1 MNYRRRDA
9 KDYAREHF
17 KGIWA
22 AALTPF
28 APDLA
33 VDEAGL
39 RRNLRHWIDDLGI
52 DGVFVCGKQGEFF
65 SMSVAERKRSF
76 DIAVEELGGHRTIL
90 SCSDQNLDTV
100 IDLAKHAQAI
110 GADYIVVHAPV
121 LHFSHK
127 QDDTLYQYY
136 QSISEQVEIGIA
148 LWSHPDSGY
157 LMSPELCARVA
168 DIPNVVAIK
177 YSVPRDMYARL
188 TRLAG
193 DKILVSTASEEE
205 WFDNIVE
212 LGWRLY
218 LCSSPPYL
226 LQTKADRRMREYT
239 DLAFRGEI
247 ARAKAVRDSLDP
259 VRAALRRTRPA
270 EKFHAHSKCWQELL
284 GQAGGAVRRPL
295 LELTQA
301 ERDATRRA
309 FELPP
314 ETRRAQPTLVG
325 GLIEGGDMRRLHAF
339 NFQNWINQNQ
349 HLLKPPVGN
358 KKVFEDGEMTV
369 QVVGGPNERTDYH
382 DDPVEEFFYQL
393 KGDMLLKVV
402 DNGNFYDVPIREGE
416 VFLLPAHVRHS
427 PQRPQEGSVGLVVE
441 AARPDELDAF
451 EWYCFDCRALVHRI
465 EVKVE
470 HLVKDLPPLYEAFY
484 ADEKARKCKNCGAI
498 HPGKRPPPGWVKI

>member
-1 MNYRRRDA
+1 MKYRRRDA
-9 KDYAREHF
+9 KDYARAHF

-33 VDEAGL
+33 IDEAGL
-39 RRNLRHWIDDLGI
+39 RRNLRHWTDDLGI
-52 DGVFVCGKQGEFF
+52 DGVFVSGKQGEFF
-65 SMSVAERKRSF
+65 SMSVAERKRTF
-76 DIAVEELGGHRTIL
+76 EIAVDEIGGHRTIL
-90 SCSDQNLDTV
+90 SCSDQNLDVV
-100 IDLAKHAQAI
+100 IDLAKHAQSI

-121 LHFSHK
+121 LHFLHK
-127 QDDTLYQYY
+127 QDETLYQYY
-136 QSISEQVEIGIA
+136 RTISEQVEIGIA

-168 DIPNVVAIK
+168 EIPNVVAIK
-177 YSVPRDMYARL
+177 YSVPREMYARL

-212 LGWRLY
+212 LDWQLY

-239 DLAFRGEI
+239 DLAMAGEV
-247 ARAKAVRDSLDP
+247 ARAKAVRDSLNP
-259 VRAALRRTRPA
+259 VREAFRRTRPT
-270 EKFHAHSKCWQELL
+270 EKFHSHSKYWQELL
-284 GQAGGAVRRPL
+284 GQVGGAVRRPM
-295 LELTQA
+295 LELTRGREGRHA
-301 ERDATRRA
+301 GARSRA
-309 FELPP
+309 AASEL
-314 ETRRAQPTLVG
+314 RQCALVG
-325 GLIEGGDMRRLHAF
+325 GVIEETAMATGRLHAF
-339 NFQNWINQNQ
+339 NFQNWINENQ

-358 KKVFEDGEMTV
+358 KQVFEDGDMTV

-393 KGDMLLKVV
+393 KGDMVLKVV
-402 DNGNFYDVPIREGE
+402 DNGKFYDMPIREGE

-441 AARPDELDAF
+441 AARP
-451 EWYCFDCRALVHRI
+451 R
-465 EVKVE
+465 
-470 HLVKDLPPLYEAFY
+470 
-484 ADEKARKCKNCGAI
+484 
-498 HPGKRPPPGWVKI
+498 